1 MPVDYDNLIRFG
13 GGSDLNIP
21 SDRSTLN
28 QVKTEVNRVH
38 LQFFQ
43 LFFHNCT
50 FRDQIF
56 GYFLWRSHRIYDTC
70 QWTLLPEAVFNF
82 FGKGFCKALYL
93 TRLGENLAW
102 YFFEKGNLKKKETR
116 QFFPQ
121 LIYQEIRGK
130 FELNAE

>member
-1 MPVDYDNLIRFG
+1 MLVDYDNLIRFRGG

-43 LFFHNCT
+43 LFFNNCT

-70 QWTLLPEAVFNF
+70 Q
-82 FGKGFCKALYL
+82 
-93 TRLGENLAW
+93 
-102 YFFEKGNLKKKETR
+102 
-116 QFFPQ
+116 
-121 LIYQEIRGK
+121 
-130 FELNAE
+130 